1 MPRCRTTIRD
11 MRALRRSLQK
21 ATQQLRRTE
30 QNATAFKKMA
40 FAAEKEYKRRHQA
53 DADILRNSLRNISVP
68 FYNQKKENRRLKKI
82 VKLVRKQNAA
92 LVRQLSD
99 ARKIAT
105 TPKLISNPS
114 ARLAPRKKTIHKTS
128 GNWVL
133 LRSMDI

>member
-1 MPRCRTTIRD
+1 MPKCRTTTRD
-11 MRALRRSLQK
+11 LRALRRSLKK
-21 ATQQLRRTE
+21 AKQQLCRTE

-40 FAAEKEYKRRHQA
+40 FATEKEYKRRQQA
-53 DADILRNSLRNISVP
+53 DADILRKSLRNISVP
-68 FYNQKKENRRLKKI
+68 FYKQKKENRRLKKI
-82 VKLVRKQNAA
+82 VQVVRKRNAA

-105 TPKLISNPS
+105 TPKLTSKPS
-114 ARLAPRKKTIHKTS
+114 PRLAPRKKTIHKTS